1 MAPLLDVQSG
11 ISALLESIEKI
22 AWVSGQQCGLVVIKA
37 NCTLCWIK
45 RTTTGTPSEVI
56 LSLCWSLSSS
66 IWHSMAG
73 FWSITT
79 GKMWEIRASPTEC
92 IFKVEKGLRELG
104 FFSLEKMSEGDP
116 AQT

>member
-11 ISALLESIEKI
+11 ISALLESTEKI

-45 RTTTGTPSEVI
+45 RTTTGTSSEVI

-79 GKMWEIRASPTEC
+79 GKMWEILGKSNRMHLQGGEGTEGA
-92 IFKVEKGLRELG
+92 GLLQSGKNE
-104 FFSLEKMSEGDP
+104 
-116 AQT
+116 